1 MNFIYSKL
9 EKDIETCFME
19 FLDSISIEHKL
30 DSKHIKKSWKKF
42 RNKEKISDIV
52 SEIPIVSDFASEI
65 PIVSEIVSEIPIV
78 SDVVSD
84 IPIVSDVVSDI
95 PIVSDVVE
103 STTNKCCYIFIKG
116 KNEGSRCS
124 NSLKNDGKYCTKH
137 LKFENSDKKDKKI
150 IPKLVDNKKLVL
162 MLLEGTPYW
171 WNNETNLV
179 FVSSEN
185 KTVIA
190 NYRNGILNKLTNDD
204 ISECNKN
211 KFVYDLNYNFNLISE
226 TQKANTEDLK
236 KSLKNESQK
245 KEQKR
250 PEPYSKNNNILS
262 EEEKLKK
269 LEIYKTNVCAKNI
282 EDVLTNILNNS
293 DDDDYDEEEEEN
305 ELVDNEEVI
314 DEEDELGDEEDEL
327 GDEEHE
333 LEDEEEYLDEE
344 M

>member
-1 MNFIYSKL
+1 MNFIFSKL

-42 RNKEKISDIV
+42 RNKEKIVSDIASEIPIVSDIASEIPIVSDIASEIPIVSNVV
-52 SEIPIVSDFASEI
+52 SEIPIVSN
-65 PIVSEIVSEIPIV
+65 
-78 SDVVSD
+78 
-84 IPIVSDVVSDI
+84 
-95 PIVSDVVE
+95 VVE
-103 STTNKCCYIFIKG
+103 STTNNIKNECCYIFIKG

-124 NSLKNDGKYCTKH
+124 NVIKNDGKYCTKH

-204 ISECNKN
+204 ISECNKY
-211 KFVYDLNYNFNLISE
+211 KFVYDLNYKFNLISE

-250 PEPYSKNNNILS
+250 PEPYSKNNILS
-262 EEEKLKK
+262 EEEKHKK
-269 LEIYKTNVCAKNI
+269 LEIYKTNVCAKNV

-293 DDDDYDEEEEEN
+293 DDDEDYDDDDEEVVEEEN

-314 DEEDELGDEEDEL
+314 DEEDELGEEDDELGEEEDEL
-327 GDEEHE
+327 GEE
-333 LEDEEEYLDEE
+333 DEYLDEE